1 MRLSSTMLVAAV
13 TALSATMSLAGC
25 SAQAVDRTKIQTEP
39 HFWERADATSAIYQR
54 GPKAQQ
60 MLNRDISRCVVEI
73 HELERLGAIRQ
84 ATPAELAMEDAVSN
98 DPDSAEGALA
108 RWQTP
113 DHDGNL
119 RAEFLP
125 YHDFETC
132 MINKGWQRVEHV
144 PYEVA
149 DEGREVY
156 YDTILGQQY
165 RTKHDL
171 RPQLAP
177 AKPAPYSSVNQ

>member
-73 HELERLGAIRQ
+73 HELEHLGAIRQ
-84 ATPAELAMEDAVSN
+84 ATPAELAAEEAAN
-98 DPDSAEGALA
+98 DPDTASGSLN
-108 RWQTP
+108 RWETP
-113 DHDGNL
+113 DHQGNL

-144 PYEVA
+144 PYDIAE
-149 DEGREVY
+149 ESREVY
-156 YDTILGQQY
+156 VNTILGQKY
-165 RTKHDL
+165 RTNHDL
-171 RPQLAP
+171 RPELRP
-177 AKPAPYSSVNQ
+177 KPPKPYENVNN

>member
-1 MRLSSTMLVAAV
+1 MRFSSAVLLAATV
-13 TALSATMSLAGC
+13 LSLAGC
-25 SAQAVDRTKIQTEP
+25 ANSVAVRKDAVREEP

-84 ATPAELAMEDAVSN
+84 ATPAELAREEAESVSN
-98 DPDSAEGALA
+98 DPRTPEGALA

-149 DEGREVY
+149 EEGRDVY

-171 RPQLAP
+171 RPQIAP
-177 AKPAPYSSVNQ
+177 SKAAPYSGVNQ